1 MHGSL
6 GNFLV
11 SLALPTVT
19 HHHCGSRSTVGTHQL
34 QKTGAYTDRPLL
46 PSVTAS
52 LLEQVKGEL

>member
-1 MHGSL
+1 M
-6 GNFLV
+6 
-11 SLALPTVT
+11 ALPTVT
-19 HHHCGSRSTVGTHQL
+19 HHHCGIRSTVGTHQL